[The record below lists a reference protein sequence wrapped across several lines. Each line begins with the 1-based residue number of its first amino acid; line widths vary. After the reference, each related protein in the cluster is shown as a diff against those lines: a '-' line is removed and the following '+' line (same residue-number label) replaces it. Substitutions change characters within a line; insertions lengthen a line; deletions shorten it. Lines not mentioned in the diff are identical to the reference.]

1 MDNNQSFKSE
11 RKEVARYMRRLCR
24 MGLTT
29 VSGGNISLKIQPD
42 IMLITASATDK
53 GRMKWTDI
61 GIMRLN
67 GENITQDLKP
77 SIEFAMHMAI
87 YKRKNTISAIVHAHP
102 VFASSFSAMK
112 NKIRTDLT
120 AEAWTLLQDPVMV
133 PYRIMGSIALA
144 EVVAEKSL
152 ASDVLLLE
160 NHGVLTM
167 GSNLLQAFDRM
178 EVLEN
183 AARMTVITSLM
194 GRKMRLSLKQKAE
207 INTLFS

>member
-1 MDNNQSFKSE
+1 M
-11 RKEVARYMRRLCR
+11 ARFMRRLYR

-29 VSGGNISLKIQPD
+29 ASGGNISLKIQPD
-42 IMLITASATDK
+42 IMLVTASSTDK

-61 GIMRLN
+61 GIMRMN
-67 GENITQDLKP
+67 GENITHELKP

-87 YKRKNTISAIVHAHP
+87 YKRKSAIGAIVHAHP

-120 AEAWTLLQDPVMV
+120 AEAWTLLQAPVMV

-144 EVVAEKSL
+144 EEVAEKSVE
-152 ASDVLLLE
+152 SHVLLLE

-167 GSNLLQAFDRM
+167 GSSLLQAFDRM

-194 GRKMRLSLKQKAE
+194 GRKKRLSLKQKAE